1 MKIDGRTISSNLQS
15 KLKVR
20 VNNLNKKSIIPTM
33 AIILVGNNEASNIY
47 VRQKSLKAKEIGAN
61 VKVFQTDQNV
71 TNEDIEKTIRKLDKN
86 PNIHGIIIQRPAPEN
101 IDAEGLNELISPI
114 KEVDGFGSRSIYPV
128 PVAAAAWKMIEE
140 VFKSQKLKTNLP
152 DWLKSKK
159 IVIIGKGITAG
170 RPIINHFGKKKIPI
184 ILVDSKTKNRDKILK
199 SADIIITGVGKHIL
213 NSTDVKKDVIL
224 IGVGLFSDKDGKLKG
239 DYDGDDVES
248 VASFYSPTPGGI
260 GPVNVACLLENLV
273 KAAENSSK

>member
-15 KLKVR
+15 KLKIR
-20 VNNLNKKSIIPTM
+20 VNNLNKKSINPTM

-47 VRQKSLKAKEIGAN
+47 VRQKSLKAKEIGAL
-61 VKVFQTDQNV
+61 VKVFHTDQNV
-71 TNEDIEKTIRKLDKN
+71 TNEDIEKTIRNLDKN

-101 IDAEGLNELISPI
+101 IDARGLNELISPI

-128 PVAAAAWKMIEE
+128 PVAVAAWKMIEE
-140 VFKSQKLKTNLP
+140 VFKSQRLKTNFS

-159 IVIIGKGITAG
+159 IVIIGKGTTAG

-199 SADIIITGVGKHIL
+199 SSDIIISAVGKHVL
-213 NSTDVKKDVIL
+213 NSSNVKKGVIL

-239 DYDGDDVES
+239 DYDGKDMEN
-248 VASFYSPTPGGI
+248 VASFYSPTPGGV

-273 KAAENSSK
+273 KAAESSN